1 MEKKPFI
8 TGKVVIESM
17 RDNGFKNAAYAL
29 AEIVDNSIQAGA
41 SLVQIMTYE
50 HVIQNQQ
57 RSGKVV
63 EEIAVLD
70 NGSGMTASQLHSA
83 LEFGGSEHRFDK
95 NGMGKFGMGLPN
107 SSISQCKRVDVWS
120 WKSLDSINYTYL
132 DIDEMVNGN
141 LESIPYPDEKEFP
154 EFISSSLQQEP
165 LPNSGTL
172 VVWSDLDRLQWK
184 TSKSI
189 KKHSELRIGR
199 MYRKFLNEEKVVIKF
214 RNFEVS
220 RNNSVTQQDQHIIN
234 ANDPMYL
241 TLNLTMDDLPEPFN
255 KEAFF
260 EPVEEYSREYL
271 LGNETFEVT
280 FRSSIPKRAIWD
292 QIRKLE
298 KKKVGNTTFGK
309 HAAAN
314 MGLSIVRANREL
326 DLDPSFITW
335 DAEKNRDI
343 GRWFGLEISFPPG
356 LDKVFGVL
364 NNKQA
369 AVNLRPMDVDA
380 DAEAE
385 GFSSS
390 EEYKLDLKENGNNKH
405 IMYEVASEIKQMRK
419 KLEDVFKAYPSG
431 NISDQ
436 TLDGHDV
443 SDIATEKSKERGT
456 VNPTEFDET
465 DPSLDGVKKTLIDAG
480 KTEEE
485 AEEQA
490 KRILEKGR
498 KFEIEIVPLS
508 TTAFFDVTRENG
520 FILLQINENHPFY
533 INVLSKQKP
542 NEKLLLELVLAA
554 WARLEQETTSEQK
567 RRNLETA
574 RASWGEI
581 LEDFIYDAEDVED
594 VEDVE

>member
-1 MEKKPFI
+1 MKNKPFI

-29 AEIVDNSIQAGA
+29 AEIVDNSIQANA
-41 SLVQIMTYE
+41 KLVQIMTYE
-50 HVIQNQQ
+50 HVVQNQQ

-63 EEIAVLD
+63 KEIAVLD
-70 NGSGMTASQLHSA
+70 NGSGMTDMQLYSA

-120 WKSLDSINYTYL
+120 WQNLDEINYTFL
-132 DIDEMVNGN
+132 DIDKIIAGT
-141 LESIPYPDEKEFP
+141 LESIPYPIKKPLPDY
-154 EFISSSLQQEP
+154 IIDSIQDEP
-165 LPNSGTL
+165 LPESGTL
-172 VVWSDLDRLQWK
+172 VVWSHLDRLQWK

-199 MYRKFLNEEKVVIKF
+199 MYRNFLNDKKVVIKF

-220 RNNSVTQQDQHIIN
+220 REGSVIQTDQHLIN

-241 TLNLTMDDLPEPFN
+241 TPNLTMDLLPSPFS

-260 EPVEEYSREYL
+260 ELVEEYSRKYSFNGEEY
-271 LGNETFEVT
+271 EVT
-280 FRSSIPKRAIWD
+280 FRSSMPKRAIWD
-292 QIRKLE
+292 SIRKIE
-298 KKKVGNTTFGK
+298 KKKVGSTPYGK
-309 HAAAN
+309 HAASN

-335 DAEKNRDI
+335 DAEKNKDI
-343 GRWFGLEISFPPG
+343 GRWFSLEVSFPPG

-380 DAEAE
+380 DASYE

-390 EEYKLDLKENGNNKH
+390 EEYKLDLKENGNTMH
-405 IMYEVASEIKQMRK
+405 IMYEIASEIKQMRK
-419 KLEDVFKAYPSG
+419 KLEEKFLPYPSG

-436 TLDGHDV
+436 TSDGHNV
-443 SDIATEKSKERGT
+443 SDIATEKSKERSN
-456 VNPTEFDET
+456 VNPTEFDEVS
-465 DPSLDGVKKTLIDAG
+465 PSLEGVKKTLIQAG
-480 KTEEE
+480 KTEDE
-485 AEEQA
+485 AEAQA
-490 KRILEKGR
+490 HRILEKGR
-498 KFEIEIVPLS
+498 KFEIEVVPLS

-533 INVLSKQKP
+533 TSVLSKQSP

-554 WARLEQETTSEQK
+554 WARLEQETTSEQR

-581 LEDFIYDAEDVED
+581 LEDFIFDAE
-594 VEDVE
+594 